1 MTAPPKEHVSLKFYS
16 VKIPNK
22 VEERHGVRV
31 PLAVGD

>member
-1 MTAPPKEHVSLKFYS
+1 MTPPPKQHVSLKFCS

-31 PLAVGD
+31 PLAIGD